1 MTKKIILSLIVLF
14 CLSGVLRAE
23 EYGVFSPDKK
33 LEVRLRVDGQTMFEV
48 WYNREKMV
56 GSSAIGMHL
65 SDGRTVGADAV
76 TSVKKKRVNGKIDV
90 VVGKNK
96 TLKESYN
103 EIVLSYGKDY
113 DLVVRA

>member
-48 WYNREKMV
+48 WYNREIGCRKAPFYNGANV
-56 GSSAIGMHL
+56 CFILWLVFEAGSH
-65 SDGRTVGADAV
+65 GAQA
-76 TSVKKKRVNGKIDV
+76 G
-90 VVGKNK
+90 
-96 TLKESYN
+96 LE
-103 EIVLSYGKDY
+103 LPM
-113 DLVVRA
+113 